1 MTATAL
7 TIDKRFVLSSCFS
20 VALASVHVSGQC
32 ENAIKSFRST
42 CITYAKAY
50 AFKAN
55 TSPSGTTVPKLRG
68 VGNAFATKRSIRSL
82 NPLGSI
88 LNSSKCIFCHKTAG
102 NRRIHQCAV
111 AEAASKPHER
121 DFGLNFG
128 QIRKA
133 PFLPQKYSGHNRI
146 FLLVHKTCIFTR
158 FFCNITAKSTL
169 LRGGSKMMTSAC
181 YEIRIR
187 W

>member
-1 MTATAL
+1 MNLQRLERDNLQNIQSYVHTSNKRRITATAL

-68 VGNAFATKRSIRSL
+68 VRCLGKAFATKRSIRSL

-102 NRRIHQCAV
+102 NRRIHQCGGGF
-111 AEAASKPHER
+111 EAPREGFWGKFRPNTQSP
-121 DFGLNFG
+121 
-128 QIRKA
+128 
-133 PFLPQKYSGHNRI
+133 
-146 FLLVHKTCIFTR
+146 IFTPKVFR
-158 FFCNITAKSTL
+158 AQPDFLVGT
-169 LRGGSKMMTSAC
+169 
-181 YEIRIR
+181 
-187 W
+187 